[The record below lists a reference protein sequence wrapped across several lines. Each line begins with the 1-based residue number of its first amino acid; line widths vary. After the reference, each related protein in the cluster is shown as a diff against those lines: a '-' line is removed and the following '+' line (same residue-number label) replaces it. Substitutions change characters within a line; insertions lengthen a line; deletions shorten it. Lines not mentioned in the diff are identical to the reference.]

1 MSQTPLMPH
10 DAIATRV
17 RDLRKGRGWSAQRL
31 AEEMVKVG
39 IPWDR
44 SIVANLESRRRR
56 AINVEEFLALAY
68 VLNVAPLHLLVPTKG
83 SAMKVVPERHD
94 MGDGM
99 PKLDAVHLPDA
110 RKWIIGEFPL
120 IETDVRIYFSETDEE
135 TFRARFG
142 HGSNWKPEDGDDG
155 R

>member
-68 VLNVAPLHLLVPTKG
+68 VLNVAPLHLLVPTQG
-83 SAMKVVPERHD
+83 SVMRLVPQPYDR
-94 MGDGM
+94 GDGM
-99 PKLDAVHLPDA
+99 PNPGVVHLPEA
-110 RKWIIGEFPL
+110 RKWITGEQPL
-120 IETDVRIYFSETDEE
+120 LETDVRIYWSEVDEE
-135 TFRARFG
+135 TFRARFNR
-142 HGSNWKPEDGDDG
+142 GSNWKPEDGDDG